1 MIIHSYDV
9 PFIKGKDMKA
19 SLQEHLIAA
28 RRNQILDLEAKW
40 AEMPDFLTDMILDER
55 GSDKS

>member
-1 MIIHSYDV
+1 MTVHSYDDS
-9 PFIKGKDMKA
+9 FIKGKDMKA

-28 RRNQILDLEAKW
+28 RRNQILDQEAKW